1 MDKEVPMLSFAA
13 TILLDGV
20 SYGMILFL
28 ISVGLTVTMG
38 LMRVVNLAHG
48 SFAMI
53 GGYIAGY
60 FTQRGY
66 DFYLALLLATI
77 VPGILGGLAEV
88 TVFRPLYR
96 KGELAQV
103 LLTIGFV
110 FIATAAVSE
119 IYGAFPYPVQ
129 FPDYLNKPVSI
140 GFRTYPGYRLFLIVV
155 GAIIAAAL
163 WYVIENSLFGA
174 RLRAAVDNSRMSRAV
189 GMNVG
194 ILFTSTFVIGCA
206 LAGFGGAIGAGILSP
221 EPSYALKYVVL
232 FLVVVI
238 VGGEGSFKGSFVAAM
253 ALGIIDTV
261 GKYFLVDTAAYL
273 LYAAVFVLLLWRP
286 HGLLPPKSVA
296 R

>member
-1 MDKEVPMLSFAA
+1 MSFAA
-13 TILLDGV
+13 TVLLDGI
-20 SYGMILFL
+20 SYGMVLFI

-60 FTQRGY
+60 LTQRGY
-66 DFYLALLLATI
+66 NFYAALVVATV
-77 VPGILGGLAEV
+77 VPGILGGIAEV
-88 TVFRPLYR
+88 TLFRPLYR
-96 KGELAQV
+96 KGELSQV

-129 FPDYLNKPVSI
+129 FPDYLTRPVDI
-140 GFRTYPGYRLFLIVV
+140 GFRTYPGYRIFLIIV
-155 GAIIAAAL
+155 GAIIAGVL

-174 RLRAAVDNSRMSRAV
+174 RLRAAVDNGRMARAV
-189 GMNVG
+189 GMNVSV
-194 ILFTSTFVIGCA
+194 LFTGTFVIGCG
-206 LAGFGGAIGAGILSP
+206 LAGLGGAVGAGILSP

-253 ALGIIDTV
+253 AIGIIDTV
-261 GKYFLVDTAAYL
+261 GKYFFIDAAAYL

-286 HGLLPPKSVA
+286 QGLLPPKSVA
-296 R
+296 

>member
-1 MDKEVPMLSFAA
+1 MLSFAA

-66 DFYLALLLATI
+66 DFYLALLVATI

-155 GAIIAAAL
+155 GAIIAAVL

-174 RLRAAVDNSRMSRAV
+174 RLRAAVDNSRMARAV

-194 ILFTSTFVIGCA
+194 ILFTGTFMIGCA

-261 GKYFLVDTAAYL
+261 GKYFLVETAAYL